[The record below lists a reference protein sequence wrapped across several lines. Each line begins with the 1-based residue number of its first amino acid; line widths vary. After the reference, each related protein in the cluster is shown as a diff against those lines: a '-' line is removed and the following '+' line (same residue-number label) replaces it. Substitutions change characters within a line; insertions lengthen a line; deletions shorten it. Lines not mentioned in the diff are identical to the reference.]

1 MEIPK
6 TIINLEALLIAL
18 AQQTEP
24 LPEYLQRSLKEI
36 ERLLRE
42 EQPQAATQLRQLVKD
57 FPPLEKAYK
66 KAIEELDAAYAN
78 QERTKSLSV
87 IFPDSLDFESLFIND
102 VIPSQDWVK
111 TAQKLAGS
119 PLDHEGA
126 DSPRFWDKADRLMVV
141 TVGGAALGGSIAG
154 VYGAVIGAILAAG
167 CGHVMTQKFHSCY
180 SKDTLL
186 AVDDQGGIAEPLEE
200 DPKMLEMLLF
210 RVAGNND
217 VIQVYEDEVQTTQ
230 NPVHVSLE
238 SVAGISESKS
248 HPEELPQSKRR
259 NDGRLGNVGGVHAD
273 LMVAF
278 PQVHLGEDDTAFQ
291 PLCKVR
297 HVGKRVRVLGGHQI
311 EPPVVAARPPAAI
324 WFHHLY
330 IGHPVFSE

>member
-6 TIINLEALLIAL
+6 TIIDLEALLIAL

-119 PLDHEGA
+119 PLPPLIRGVPTGGGIPLDHEGA

-167 CGHVMTQKFHSCY
+167 CGWYIT
-180 SKDTLL
+180 
-186 AVDDQGGIAEPLEE
+186 
-200 DPKMLEMLLF
+200 F
-210 RVAGNND
+210 RKA
-217 VIQVYEDEVQTTQ
+217 
-230 NPVHVSLE
+230 
-238 SVAGISESKS
+238 K
-248 HPEELPQSKRR
+248 
-259 NDGRLGNVGGVHAD
+259 
-273 LMVAF
+273 
-278 PQVHLGEDDTAFQ
+278 
-291 PLCKVR
+291 
-297 HVGKRVRVLGGHQI
+297 
-311 EPPVVAARPPAAI
+311 
-324 WFHHLY
+324 
-330 IGHPVFSE
+330 

>member
-6 TIINLEALLIAL
+6 TIIDLEALLIAL

-119 PLDHEGA
+119 PLPPLIRGVPTGGGIPLDHEGA

-141 TVGGAALGGSIAG
+141 TVGGAALGGAIAG

-167 CGHVMTQKFHSCY
+167 CGWYIT
-180 SKDTLL
+180 
-186 AVDDQGGIAEPLEE
+186 
-200 DPKMLEMLLF
+200 F
-210 RVAGNND
+210 RKA
-217 VIQVYEDEVQTTQ
+217 
-230 NPVHVSLE
+230 
-238 SVAGISESKS
+238 KS
-248 HPEELPQSKRR
+248 
-259 NDGRLGNVGGVHAD
+259 A
-273 LMVAF
+273 
-278 PQVHLGEDDTAFQ
+278 
-291 PLCKVR
+291 
-297 HVGKRVRVLGGHQI
+297 
-311 EPPVVAARPPAAI
+311 
-324 WFHHLY
+324 
-330 IGHPVFSE
+330 

>member
-6 TIINLEALLIAL
+6 TIIDLEALLIAL

-87 IFPDSLDFESLFIND
+87 TFPDSLDFESLFIND

-119 PLDHEGA
+119 PLPPLIRGVPTGGGIPLDREGA

-141 TVGGAALGGSIAG
+141 TVGGAALGGAIAG
-154 VYGAVIGAILAAG
+154 VYGAFIGAILAAG
-167 CGHVMTQKFHSCY
+167 CGWYIT
-180 SKDTLL
+180 
-186 AVDDQGGIAEPLEE
+186 
-200 DPKMLEMLLF
+200 F
-210 RVAGNND
+210 RKA
-217 VIQVYEDEVQTTQ
+217 
-230 NPVHVSLE
+230 
-238 SVAGISESKS
+238 KS
-248 HPEELPQSKRR
+248 
-259 NDGRLGNVGGVHAD
+259 A
-273 LMVAF
+273 
-278 PQVHLGEDDTAFQ
+278 
-291 PLCKVR
+291 
-297 HVGKRVRVLGGHQI
+297 
-311 EPPVVAARPPAAI
+311 
-324 WFHHLY
+324 
-330 IGHPVFSE
+330 

>member
-6 TIINLEALLIAL
+6 TIIDLEALLIAL

-87 IFPDSLDFESLFIND
+87 IFPDSLDFEALFIND

-119 PLDHEGA
+119 PLPPLIREVPQGGGIPLDREGA

-167 CGHVMTQKFHSCY
+167 CGWYIT
-180 SKDTLL
+180 
-186 AVDDQGGIAEPLEE
+186 
-200 DPKMLEMLLF
+200 F
-210 RVAGNND
+210 RKA
-217 VIQVYEDEVQTTQ
+217 
-230 NPVHVSLE
+230 
-238 SVAGISESKS
+238 KS
-248 HPEELPQSKRR
+248 
-259 NDGRLGNVGGVHAD
+259 A
-273 LMVAF
+273 
-278 PQVHLGEDDTAFQ
+278 
-291 PLCKVR
+291 
-297 HVGKRVRVLGGHQI
+297 
-311 EPPVVAARPPAAI
+311 
-324 WFHHLY
+324 
-330 IGHPVFSE
+330 

>member
-6 TIINLEALLIAL
+6 TIIDLEALLIAL

-78 QERTKSLSV
+78 QECAKSLSV
-87 IFPDSLDFESLFIND
+87 TFPDSLDFESLFIND

-111 TAQKLAGS
+111 TAQKLARSPLPPLIRGVPTGGGI

-167 CGHVMTQKFHSCY
+167 CGWYIT
-180 SKDTLL
+180 
-186 AVDDQGGIAEPLEE
+186 
-200 DPKMLEMLLF
+200 F
-210 RVAGNND
+210 RKA
-217 VIQVYEDEVQTTQ
+217 
-230 NPVHVSLE
+230 
-238 SVAGISESKS
+238 KS
-248 HPEELPQSKRR
+248 
-259 NDGRLGNVGGVHAD
+259 A
-273 LMVAF
+273 
-278 PQVHLGEDDTAFQ
+278 
-291 PLCKVR
+291 
-297 HVGKRVRVLGGHQI
+297 
-311 EPPVVAARPPAAI
+311 
-324 WFHHLY
+324 
-330 IGHPVFSE
+330 

>member
-6 TIINLEALLIAL
+6 TIIDLEALLIAL

-78 QERTKSLSV
+78 QECAKSLSV

-111 TAQKLAGS
+111 TAQKLARSPLPPLIREVPQGGGIPLDSGS
-119 PLDHEGA
+119 PLPPLIRGVPTGGGIPLDREGA

-167 CGHVMTQKFHSCY
+167 CGWYIT
-180 SKDTLL
+180 
-186 AVDDQGGIAEPLEE
+186 
-200 DPKMLEMLLF
+200 F
-210 RVAGNND
+210 RKA
-217 VIQVYEDEVQTTQ
+217 
-230 NPVHVSLE
+230 
-238 SVAGISESKS
+238 KS
-248 HPEELPQSKRR
+248 
-259 NDGRLGNVGGVHAD
+259 A
-273 LMVAF
+273 
-278 PQVHLGEDDTAFQ
+278 
-291 PLCKVR
+291 
-297 HVGKRVRVLGGHQI
+297 
-311 EPPVVAARPPAAI
+311 
-324 WFHHLY
+324 
-330 IGHPVFSE
+330 

>member
-6 TIINLEALLIAL
+6 TIIDLEALLIAL

-119 PLDHEGA
+119 PLPPLIRGVPTGGGIPLDPGSPLPPLIRGVPTGGGIPLDSGSPLPPLIRGVPTGGGIPLDREGA

-167 CGHVMTQKFHSCY
+167 CGWYIT
-180 SKDTLL
+180 
-186 AVDDQGGIAEPLEE
+186 
-200 DPKMLEMLLF
+200 F
-210 RVAGNND
+210 RKA
-217 VIQVYEDEVQTTQ
+217 
-230 NPVHVSLE
+230 
-238 SVAGISESKS
+238 KS
-248 HPEELPQSKRR
+248 
-259 NDGRLGNVGGVHAD
+259 A
-273 LMVAF
+273 
-278 PQVHLGEDDTAFQ
+278 
-291 PLCKVR
+291 
-297 HVGKRVRVLGGHQI
+297 
-311 EPPVVAARPPAAI
+311 
-324 WFHHLY
+324 
-330 IGHPVFSE
+330 

>member
-6 TIINLEALLIAL
+6 TIIDLEALLIAL

-24 LPEYLQRSLKEI
+24 LPEYLQRSLEAI
-36 ERLLRE
+36 RRLLRE

-119 PLDHEGA
+119 PLPPLIRGVPTGGGIPLDHEGA

-141 TVGGAALGGSIAG
+141 TVGGAALGGAIAG
-154 VYGAVIGAILAAG
+154 VYGAFIGAILAAG
-167 CGHVMTQKFHSCY
+167 CGWYIT
-180 SKDTLL
+180 
-186 AVDDQGGIAEPLEE
+186 
-200 DPKMLEMLLF
+200 F
-210 RVAGNND
+210 RK
-217 VIQVYEDEVQTTQ
+217 T
-230 NPVHVSLE
+230 
-238 SVAGISESKS
+238 KS
-248 HPEELPQSKRR
+248 
-259 NDGRLGNVGGVHAD
+259 A
-273 LMVAF
+273 
-278 PQVHLGEDDTAFQ
+278 
-291 PLCKVR
+291 
-297 HVGKRVRVLGGHQI
+297 
-311 EPPVVAARPPAAI
+311 
-324 WFHHLY
+324 
-330 IGHPVFSE
+330 

>member
-6 TIINLEALLIAL
+6 AIIDLEALLIAL

-119 PLDHEGA
+119 PLPPLIRGVPTGGGIPLDHEGA

-167 CGHVMTQKFHSCY
+167 CGWYIT
-180 SKDTLL
+180 
-186 AVDDQGGIAEPLEE
+186 
-200 DPKMLEMLLF
+200 F
-210 RVAGNND
+210 RK
-217 VIQVYEDEVQTTQ
+217 T
-230 NPVHVSLE
+230 
-238 SVAGISESKS
+238 KS
-248 HPEELPQSKRR
+248 
-259 NDGRLGNVGGVHAD
+259 A
-273 LMVAF
+273 
-278 PQVHLGEDDTAFQ
+278 
-291 PLCKVR
+291 
-297 HVGKRVRVLGGHQI
+297 
-311 EPPVVAARPPAAI
+311 
-324 WFHHLY
+324 
-330 IGHPVFSE
+330 

>member
-6 TIINLEALLIAL
+6 TIIDLEALLIAL

-57 FPPLEKAYK
+57 YPPLEKAYK
-66 KAIEELDAAYAN
+66 KAIRELDAAYAN
-78 QERTKSLSV
+78 QERAKSLSV

-119 PLDHEGA
+119 PLPPLIRGVPTGGGIPLDSGSPLPPLIRGVPTGGGIPLDHEGA

-141 TVGGAALGGSIAG
+141 TVGGAALGGAIAG

-167 CGHVMTQKFHSCY
+167 CGWYIT
-180 SKDTLL
+180 
-186 AVDDQGGIAEPLEE
+186 
-200 DPKMLEMLLF
+200 F
-210 RVAGNND
+210 RK
-217 VIQVYEDEVQTTQ
+217 T
-230 NPVHVSLE
+230 
-238 SVAGISESKS
+238 KS
-248 HPEELPQSKRR
+248 
-259 NDGRLGNVGGVHAD
+259 A
-273 LMVAF
+273 
-278 PQVHLGEDDTAFQ
+278 
-291 PLCKVR
+291 
-297 HVGKRVRVLGGHQI
+297 
-311 EPPVVAARPPAAI
+311 
-324 WFHHLY
+324 
-330 IGHPVFSE
+330 

>member
-6 TIINLEALLIAL
+6 AIIDLEALLIAL

-87 IFPDSLDFESLFIND
+87 TFPDSLDFESLFIND

-119 PLDHEGA
+119 PLPPLIRGVPTGGGIPLDHEGA

-167 CGHVMTQKFHSCY
+167 CGWYIT
-180 SKDTLL
+180 
-186 AVDDQGGIAEPLEE
+186 
-200 DPKMLEMLLF
+200 F
-210 RVAGNND
+210 RKA
-217 VIQVYEDEVQTTQ
+217 
-230 NPVHVSLE
+230 
-238 SVAGISESKS
+238 KS
-248 HPEELPQSKRR
+248 
-259 NDGRLGNVGGVHAD
+259 A
-273 LMVAF
+273 
-278 PQVHLGEDDTAFQ
+278 
-291 PLCKVR
+291 
-297 HVGKRVRVLGGHQI
+297 
-311 EPPVVAARPPAAI
+311 
-324 WFHHLY
+324 
-330 IGHPVFSE
+330 

>member
-6 TIINLEALLIAL
+6 TIIDLEALLIAL

-24 LPEYLQRSLKEI
+24 LPEYLQRSLEAI
-36 ERLLRE
+36 RRLLKE

-57 FPPLEKAYK
+57 YPPLEKAYK

-111 TAQKLAGS
+111 TAQKLARFPLPPLIRGVPTGGGIPLDSGS
-119 PLDHEGA
+119 PLPPLIRGVPTGEGIPLDPGSPLPPLIRGVPTGEGIPLDSGSPLPPLIRGVPTGEGIPLDHEGA

-167 CGHVMTQKFHSCY
+167 CGWYIT
-180 SKDTLL
+180 
-186 AVDDQGGIAEPLEE
+186 
-200 DPKMLEMLLF
+200 F
-210 RVAGNND
+210 RK
-217 VIQVYEDEVQTTQ
+217 T
-230 NPVHVSLE
+230 
-238 SVAGISESKS
+238 KS
-248 HPEELPQSKRR
+248 
-259 NDGRLGNVGGVHAD
+259 A
-273 LMVAF
+273 
-278 PQVHLGEDDTAFQ
+278 
-291 PLCKVR
+291 
-297 HVGKRVRVLGGHQI
+297 
-311 EPPVVAARPPAAI
+311 
-324 WFHHLY
+324 
-330 IGHPVFSE
+330 

>member
-6 TIINLEALLIAL
+6 AIIDLEALLIAL

-119 PLDHEGA
+119 PLPPLIRGVPTGGGIPLDREGA

-167 CGHVMTQKFHSCY
+167 CGWYIT
-180 SKDTLL
+180 
-186 AVDDQGGIAEPLEE
+186 
-200 DPKMLEMLLF
+200 F
-210 RVAGNND
+210 RKA
-217 VIQVYEDEVQTTQ
+217 
-230 NPVHVSLE
+230 
-238 SVAGISESKS
+238 KS
-248 HPEELPQSKRR
+248 
-259 NDGRLGNVGGVHAD
+259 A
-273 LMVAF
+273 
-278 PQVHLGEDDTAFQ
+278 
-291 PLCKVR
+291 
-297 HVGKRVRVLGGHQI
+297 
-311 EPPVVAARPPAAI
+311 
-324 WFHHLY
+324 
-330 IGHPVFSE
+330 

>member
-6 TIINLEALLIAL
+6 TIIDLEALLIAL

-66 KAIEELDAAYAN
+66 KAIRELDAAYAN

-119 PLDHEGA
+119 PLPPLIRGVPTGGGIPLDHEGA
-126 DSPRFWDKADRLMVV
+126 DSPRFWDTADRLMVV
-141 TVGGAALGGSIAG
+141 TVGGAALGGAIAG
-154 VYGAVIGAILAAG
+154 VYGAVIGAILAASYG
-167 CGHVMTQKFHSCY
+167 WYIT
-180 SKDTLL
+180 
-186 AVDDQGGIAEPLEE
+186 
-200 DPKMLEMLLF
+200 F
-210 RVAGNND
+210 RK
-217 VIQVYEDEVQTTQ
+217 T
-230 NPVHVSLE
+230 
-238 SVAGISESKS
+238 KS
-248 HPEELPQSKRR
+248 
-259 NDGRLGNVGGVHAD
+259 A
-273 LMVAF
+273 
-278 PQVHLGEDDTAFQ
+278 
-291 PLCKVR
+291 
-297 HVGKRVRVLGGHQI
+297 
-311 EPPVVAARPPAAI
+311 
-324 WFHHLY
+324 
-330 IGHPVFSE
+330 

>member
-6 TIINLEALLIAL
+6 AIIDLEALLIAL

-119 PLDHEGA
+119 PLPPLIRGVPTGGGIPLDHEGA

-167 CGHVMTQKFHSCY
+167 CGWYIT
-180 SKDTLL
+180 
-186 AVDDQGGIAEPLEE
+186 
-200 DPKMLEMLLF
+200 F
-210 RVAGNND
+210 RKA
-217 VIQVYEDEVQTTQ
+217 
-230 NPVHVSLE
+230 
-238 SVAGISESKS
+238 KS
-248 HPEELPQSKRR
+248 
-259 NDGRLGNVGGVHAD
+259 A
-273 LMVAF
+273 
-278 PQVHLGEDDTAFQ
+278 
-291 PLCKVR
+291 
-297 HVGKRVRVLGGHQI
+297 
-311 EPPVVAARPPAAI
+311 
-324 WFHHLY
+324 
-330 IGHPVFSE
+330 

>member
-6 TIINLEALLIAL
+6 TIIDLEALLIAL

-119 PLDHEGA
+119 PLPPLIRGVPTGGGIPLDREGA

-167 CGHVMTQKFHSCY
+167 CGWYIT
-180 SKDTLL
+180 
-186 AVDDQGGIAEPLEE
+186 
-200 DPKMLEMLLF
+200 F
-210 RVAGNND
+210 RKA
-217 VIQVYEDEVQTTQ
+217 
-230 NPVHVSLE
+230 
-238 SVAGISESKS
+238 KS
-248 HPEELPQSKRR
+248 
-259 NDGRLGNVGGVHAD
+259 A
-273 LMVAF
+273 
-278 PQVHLGEDDTAFQ
+278 
-291 PLCKVR
+291 
-297 HVGKRVRVLGGHQI
+297 
-311 EPPVVAARPPAAI
+311 
-324 WFHHLY
+324 
-330 IGHPVFSE
+330 

>member
-6 TIINLEALLIAL
+6 TIIDLEALLIAL

-119 PLDHEGA
+119 PLPPLIRGVPTGGGIPLDSGSPLPPLIRGVPTGGGIPLDHEGA

-141 TVGGAALGGSIAG
+141 TVGGAALGGAIAG

-167 CGHVMTQKFHSCY
+167 CGWYIT
-180 SKDTLL
+180 
-186 AVDDQGGIAEPLEE
+186 
-200 DPKMLEMLLF
+200 F
-210 RVAGNND
+210 RK
-217 VIQVYEDEVQTTQ
+217 T
-230 NPVHVSLE
+230 
-238 SVAGISESKS
+238 KS
-248 HPEELPQSKRR
+248 
-259 NDGRLGNVGGVHAD
+259 A
-273 LMVAF
+273 
-278 PQVHLGEDDTAFQ
+278 
-291 PLCKVR
+291 
-297 HVGKRVRVLGGHQI
+297 
-311 EPPVVAARPPAAI
+311 
-324 WFHHLY
+324 
-330 IGHPVFSE
+330 

>member
-6 TIINLEALLIAL
+6 TIIDLEALLIAL

-57 FPPLEKAYK
+57 YPPLEKAYK
-66 KAIEELDAAYAN
+66 KAIRELDAAYAN

-119 PLDHEGA
+119 PLPPLIRGVPTGGGIPLDHEGA

-141 TVGGAALGGSIAG
+141 TVGGAALGGAIAG

-167 CGHVMTQKFHSCY
+167 CGWYIT
-180 SKDTLL
+180 
-186 AVDDQGGIAEPLEE
+186 
-200 DPKMLEMLLF
+200 F
-210 RVAGNND
+210 RK
-217 VIQVYEDEVQTTQ
+217 T
-230 NPVHVSLE
+230 
-238 SVAGISESKS
+238 KS
-248 HPEELPQSKRR
+248 
-259 NDGRLGNVGGVHAD
+259 A
-273 LMVAF
+273 
-278 PQVHLGEDDTAFQ
+278 
-291 PLCKVR
+291 
-297 HVGKRVRVLGGHQI
+297 
-311 EPPVVAARPPAAI
+311 
-324 WFHHLY
+324 
-330 IGHPVFSE
+330 

>member
-87 IFPDSLDFESLFIND
+87 TFPDSLDFESLFIND

-119 PLDHEGA
+119 PLPPLIRGVPTGGGIPLDREGA

-167 CGHVMTQKFHSCY
+167 CGWYIT
-180 SKDTLL
+180 
-186 AVDDQGGIAEPLEE
+186 
-200 DPKMLEMLLF
+200 F
-210 RVAGNND
+210 RKA
-217 VIQVYEDEVQTTQ
+217 
-230 NPVHVSLE
+230 
-238 SVAGISESKS
+238 KS
-248 HPEELPQSKRR
+248 
-259 NDGRLGNVGGVHAD
+259 A
-273 LMVAF
+273 
-278 PQVHLGEDDTAFQ
+278 
-291 PLCKVR
+291 
-297 HVGKRVRVLGGHQI
+297 
-311 EPPVVAARPPAAI
+311 
-324 WFHHLY
+324 
-330 IGHPVFSE
+330 

>member
-6 TIINLEALLIAL
+6 TIIDLEALLIAL

-36 ERLLRE
+36 ERLLKE

-57 FPPLEKAYK
+57 YPPLEKAYK

-78 QERTKSLSV
+78 QERAKSLSV
-87 IFPDSLDFESLFIND
+87 TFPDSLDFGFLFIND

-119 PLDHEGA
+119 PLPPLIRGVPTGGGIPLDPGSPLPPLIRGVPTGGGIPLDQEGA

-167 CGHVMTQKFHSCY
+167 CGWYIT
-180 SKDTLL
+180 
-186 AVDDQGGIAEPLEE
+186 
-200 DPKMLEMLLF
+200 F
-210 RVAGNND
+210 RK
-217 VIQVYEDEVQTTQ
+217 T
-230 NPVHVSLE
+230 
-238 SVAGISESKS
+238 KS
-248 HPEELPQSKRR
+248 
-259 NDGRLGNVGGVHAD
+259 A
-273 LMVAF
+273 
-278 PQVHLGEDDTAFQ
+278 
-291 PLCKVR
+291 
-297 HVGKRVRVLGGHQI
+297 
-311 EPPVVAARPPAAI
+311 
-324 WFHHLY
+324 
-330 IGHPVFSE
+330 

>member
-6 TIINLEALLIAL
+6 TIIDLEALLIAL

-87 IFPDSLDFESLFIND
+87 TFPDSLDFESLFIND

-119 PLDHEGA
+119 PLPPLIRGVPTGGGIPLDPGSPLPPLIRGVPTGGGIPLTGGGIPLDREGA

-167 CGHVMTQKFHSCY
+167 CGWYIT
-180 SKDTLL
+180 
-186 AVDDQGGIAEPLEE
+186 
-200 DPKMLEMLLF
+200 F
-210 RVAGNND
+210 RKA
-217 VIQVYEDEVQTTQ
+217 
-230 NPVHVSLE
+230 
-238 SVAGISESKS
+238 KS
-248 HPEELPQSKRR
+248 
-259 NDGRLGNVGGVHAD
+259 A
-273 LMVAF
+273 
-278 PQVHLGEDDTAFQ
+278 
-291 PLCKVR
+291 
-297 HVGKRVRVLGGHQI
+297 
-311 EPPVVAARPPAAI
+311 
-324 WFHHLY
+324 
-330 IGHPVFSE
+330 

>member
-6 TIINLEALLIAL
+6 TIIDLEALLIAL

-36 ERLLRE
+36 ERLLTE

-119 PLDHEGA
+119 PLPPLIRGVPTGGGIPLDREGA

-167 CGHVMTQKFHSCY
+167 CGWYIT
-180 SKDTLL
+180 
-186 AVDDQGGIAEPLEE
+186 
-200 DPKMLEMLLF
+200 F
-210 RVAGNND
+210 RK
-217 VIQVYEDEVQTTQ
+217 T
-230 NPVHVSLE
+230 
-238 SVAGISESKS
+238 KS
-248 HPEELPQSKRR
+248 
-259 NDGRLGNVGGVHAD
+259 A
-273 LMVAF
+273 
-278 PQVHLGEDDTAFQ
+278 
-291 PLCKVR
+291 
-297 HVGKRVRVLGGHQI
+297 
-311 EPPVVAARPPAAI
+311 
-324 WFHHLY
+324 
-330 IGHPVFSE
+330 

>member
-6 TIINLEALLIAL
+6 TIIDLEALLIAL

-24 LPEYLQRSLKEI
+24 LPEYLQRSLEAI
-36 ERLLRE
+36 RRLLRE

-57 FPPLEKAYK
+57 YPPLEKAYK

-119 PLDHEGA
+119 PLPPLIRGVPTGGGIPLDSGSPLPPLIRGVPTGGGIPLDHEGA

-141 TVGGAALGGSIAG
+141 TVGGAALGGAIAG

-167 CGHVMTQKFHSCY
+167 CGWYIT
-180 SKDTLL
+180 
-186 AVDDQGGIAEPLEE
+186 
-200 DPKMLEMLLF
+200 F
-210 RVAGNND
+210 RKA
-217 VIQVYEDEVQTTQ
+217 
-230 NPVHVSLE
+230 
-238 SVAGISESKS
+238 KS
-248 HPEELPQSKRR
+248 
-259 NDGRLGNVGGVHAD
+259 A
-273 LMVAF
+273 
-278 PQVHLGEDDTAFQ
+278 
-291 PLCKVR
+291 
-297 HVGKRVRVLGGHQI
+297 
-311 EPPVVAARPPAAI
+311 
-324 WFHHLY
+324 
-330 IGHPVFSE
+330 

>member
-6 TIINLEALLIAL
+6 TIIDLEALLIAL

-36 ERLLRE
+36 GRLLRE

-78 QERTKSLSV
+78 QECAKSLSV
-87 IFPDSLDFESLFIND
+87 TFPDSLDFESLFIND

-167 CGHVMTQKFHSCY
+167 CGWYIT
-180 SKDTLL
+180 
-186 AVDDQGGIAEPLEE
+186 
-200 DPKMLEMLLF
+200 F
-210 RVAGNND
+210 RKA
-217 VIQVYEDEVQTTQ
+217 
-230 NPVHVSLE
+230 
-238 SVAGISESKS
+238 KS
-248 HPEELPQSKRR
+248 
-259 NDGRLGNVGGVHAD
+259 A
-273 LMVAF
+273 
-278 PQVHLGEDDTAFQ
+278 
-291 PLCKVR
+291 
-297 HVGKRVRVLGGHQI
+297 
-311 EPPVVAARPPAAI
+311 
-324 WFHHLY
+324 
-330 IGHPVFSE
+330 